1 MNSKAKR
8 GRNPKVGAKKTTKTR
23 SKIKTIK
30 IVVTGG
36 PSAGKTTLIETLF
49 REFKNQ
55 IAIVPEAASI
65 LFKGGIP
72 RGETIDEKIFRQRA
86 IYFLQKELEDFMC
99 KHGCGKIVLCDRG
112 SLDALAYWPK
122 NSKKTFFQEL
132 KTTESAELKRYD
144 WVIHLDTASEPDYQL
159 TSIRTEQHR
168 TALEL
173 NNKIKRAWEKH
184 PRRIVIPNST
194 DFSHKLQQAI
204 NFIKTLL
211 QQSKS

>member
-1 MNSKAKR
+1 M
-8 GRNPKVGAKKTTKTR
+8 KKKKQR
-23 SKIKTIK
+23 KTIK

-55 IAIVPEAASI
+55 TVIVPEAASI

-72 RGETIDEKIFRQRA
+72 RGDTIDEKIFRQRA
-86 IYFLQKELEDFMC
+86 IYFLQQELEKFMC
-99 KHGCGKIVLCDRG
+99 KQGAGKIVFCDRG
-112 SLDALAYWPK
+112 SLDALAYWPSK
-122 NSKKTFFQEL
+122 SKKTFFHEL
-132 KTTESAELKRYD
+132 KTKESDELKRYD

-168 TALEL
+168 TALEI
-173 NNKIKRAWEKH
+173 NKKIKKAWEKH